1 MHITKGEDKMSKVLG
16 EHLERAKTLEP
27 RNPNKSTGV
36 FGGKSSGILNWND
49 IAYPHWYK
57 IYKKLIGNYWQA
69 DEVNMASDVKQFPE
83 LTEEE
88 QDAYL
93 KIIGL
98 LSTLDAPQTRTALL
112 LSLYATD
119 PSVQSIMSV
128 IAQQEAVHNESYSY
142 VLSSVVS
149 LKEQN
154 ESFELGRK
162 DPILMK
168 RNEKIVDK
176 YNEFVE
182 NPTIENILKVM
193 VYTAL
198 LEGMFC
204 YSGFAFFYNLTRDNR
219 MCGTSKMLSYIN
231 RDELEHGRF
240 ITELF
245 RATLG
250 ENPEQNTEELTNWV
264 YRVFKE
270 SVESEIKWS
279 NYVLGKVEGIDMYEM
294 EGYIKYRANKMI
306 RMLGYHD
313 IYPDHTENKM
323 KWINAYVD
331 NFDGTKTDFF
341 EQKSRQYTKTSDLNG
356 FDDL

>member
-1 MHITKGEDKMSKVLG
+1 MLRK
-16 EHLERAKTLEP
+16 AKTLEP
-27 RNPNKSTGV
+27 LYPNKSTGL

-57 IYKKLIGNYWQA
+57 MYKRLIGNYWQA
-69 DEVNMASDVKQFPE
+69 DEVNMAADVKEFPT
-83 LTEEE
+83 LTKAE

-119 PSVQSIMSV
+119 PSVQSIMAV

-149 LKEQN
+149 LEEQN
-154 ESFELGRK
+154 ESFQLGRK
-162 DPILMK
+162 DPVLLK
-168 RNEKIVDK
+168 RNEQVTNH
-176 YNEFVE
+176 YNLFVE
-182 NPTIENILKVM
+182 EPTIENILKTM

-198 LEGMFC
+198 LEGMFF
-204 YSGFAFFYNLTRDNR
+204 YSGFAFFYNLARHNK
-219 MCGTSKMLSYIN
+219 MVGTSTMVSYIN

-240 ITELF
+240 IAELF
-245 RATLG
+245 RATLA
-250 ENPEQNTEELTNWV
+250 EHPEHNTEELMDWV
-264 YRVFKE
+264 YETFQA
-270 SVESEIKWS
+270 SVENEIEWS
-279 NYVLGKVEGIDMYEM
+279 RYVLAEVEGIDLKEM
-294 EGYIKYRANKMI
+294 AGYVKYRANKML
-306 RMLGYHD
+306 RMMGLEE
-313 IYPDHTENKM
+313 IYPEHVENPM
-323 KWINAYVD
+323 RWIRAYVD

-341 EQKSRQYTKTSDLNG
+341 EQTSRQYTKTSDLNG

>member
-1 MHITKGEDKMSKVLG
+1 MAKVL
-16 EHLERAKTLEP
+16 LEKAKTLEP
-27 RNPNKSTGV
+27 LNPNKSTGV

-57 IYKKLIGNYWQA
+57 MYKRLVGNYWQA
-69 DEVNMASDVKQFPE
+69 DEVNMQSDIKQFPT

-112 LSLYATD
+112 ISLYATD
-119 PSVQSIMSV
+119 PSVQSIMAV

-149 LKEQN
+149 LDEQN
-154 ESFELGRK
+154 KSFQLGRT
-162 DPILMK
+162 DPVLLK
-168 RNEKIVDK
+168 RNKNLTK
-176 YNEFVE
+176 QYNTFVE
-182 NPTIENILKVM
+182 EPTIENILKTL

-198 LEGMFC
+198 LEGMFF
-204 YSGFAFFYNLTRDNR
+204 YSGFAFFYNLARHNK
-219 MCGTSKMLSYIN
+219 MVGTSTMISYIN

-240 ITELF
+240 ISELF
-245 RATLG
+245 RATLA
-250 ENPEQNTEELTNWV
+250 ENPEYNNETFIQWV
-264 YRVFKE
+264 YDHFKE
-270 SVESEIKWS
+270 SVELEIEWS
-279 NYVLGKVEGIDMYEM
+279 NYVLGNVEGIDLDEM
-294 EGYIKYRANKMI
+294 AGYVKYRANKML
-306 RMLGYHD
+306 RMMGLHD
-313 IYPDHTENKM
+313 VYPYYTDNPM
-323 KWINAYVD
+323 KWIRAYVD

>member
-1 MHITKGEDKMSKVLG
+1 MTALLLH
-16 EHLERAKTLEP
+16 RAKTLEP
-27 RNPNKSTGV
+27 KNPNKSTRL
-36 FGGKSSGILNWND
+36 FGGKTSGILNWND

-57 IYKKLIGNYWQA
+57 MYKRLVGNYWQA
-69 DEVNMASDVKQFPE
+69 DEVSMANDVNEFPN

-112 LSLYATD
+112 ISLYATD
-119 PSVQSIMSV
+119 PSVQSIMAV

-149 LKEQN
+149 LAKQN
-154 ESFELGRK
+154 KSFELGRR
-162 DPILMK
+162 DPILLK
-168 RNEKIVDK
+168 RNEAIMDQ
-176 YNEFVE
+176 YNLFVSK
-182 NPTIENILKVM
+182 PTIENILKTC

-198 LEGMFC
+198 LEGMFF
-204 YSGFAFFYNLTRDNR
+204 YSGFAFFYNLARHNK
-219 MCGTSKMLSYIN
+219 MVGTSTMVSYIN

-240 ITELF
+240 ISELF
-245 RATLG
+245 RATLA
-250 ENPEQNTEELTNWV
+250 ENPAYNNEALIGWV
-264 YRVFKE
+264 YERFKQ
-270 SVESEIKWS
+270 SVDLEIEWS
-279 NYVLGKVEGIDMYEM
+279 TYVLKKVKGIDVEEM
-294 EGYIKYRANKMI
+294 MGYIKYRANKML
-306 RMLGYHD
+306 RMMGLNE
-313 IYPDHTENKM
+313 IYPDYVENPM
-323 KWINAYVD
+323 KWIRAYVD

>member
-1 MHITKGEDKMSKVLG
+1 MSTVMLKK
-16 EHLERAKTLEP
+16 AKTLDP
-27 RNPNKSTGV
+27 LNPNKSTGL

-57 IYKKLIGNYWQA
+57 MYKRLIGNYWQA
-69 DEVNMASDVKQFPE
+69 DEVNMASDVKQFST
-83 LTEEE
+83 LTEAE

-119 PSVQSIMSV
+119 PSVQSIMAV

-149 LKEQN
+149 LDEQN
-154 ESFELGRK
+154 ESFQLGRT
-162 DPILMK
+162 DPVLMK
-168 RNEKIVDK
+168 RNEHVTNH
-176 YNEFVE
+176 YNLFVE
-182 NPTIENILKVM
+182 EPTIENILKTM

-198 LEGMFC
+198 LEGMFF
-204 YSGFAFFYNLTRDNR
+204 YSGFAFFYNLARHNK
-219 MCGTSKMLSYIN
+219 MVGTSTMVSYIN

-240 ITELF
+240 IAELF

-250 ENPEQNTEELTNWV
+250 ENPELNTTEFMDWV
-264 YRVFKE
+264 YEAFKT
-270 SVESEIKWS
+270 SVENEIEWS
-279 NYVLGKVEGIDMYEM
+279 RYVLADVEGIDLDEM
-294 EGYIKYRANKMI
+294 AGYVKYRANKMLRMMGLSELYPEFVENPMRWI
-306 RMLGYHD
+306 R
-313 IYPDHTENKM
+313 
-323 KWINAYVD
+323 AYVD

>member
-1 MHITKGEDKMSKVLG
+1 MSEVM
-16 EHLERAKTLEP
+16 LEKAKTLEP

-57 IYKKLIGNYWQA
+57 MYKRLIGNYWQA
-69 DEVNMASDVKQFPE
+69 DEVNMSGDVKQFPS
-83 LTEEE
+83 LSKEE

-98 LSTLDAPQTRTALL
+98 LSTLDGPQTRTALL

-119 PSVQSIMSV
+119 PSVQSIMAV

-149 LKEQN
+149 LDEQN
-154 ESFELGRK
+154 ESFQLGRK
-162 DPILMK
+162 DPVLLK
-168 RNEKIVDK
+168 RNENIIGT
-176 YNEFVE
+176 YNAFVE
-182 NPTIENILKVM
+182 NPTIENILKTM

-198 LEGMFC
+198 LEGMFF
-204 YSGFAFFYNLTRDNR
+204 YSGFAFFYNLARHNK
-219 MCGTSKMLSYIN
+219 MVGTSTMISYIN

-240 ITELF
+240 IAELF
-245 RATLG
+245 RATLA
-250 ENPEQNTEELTNWV
+250 ENPEYNTGSFIEWV
-264 YRVFKE
+264 YDHFKE
-270 SVESEIKWS
+270 SVELEIEWS
-279 NYVLGKVEGIDMYEM
+279 SYVLADVEGIDLIEM
-294 EGYIKYRANKMI
+294 AGYIKYRANKML
-306 RMLGYHD
+306 RMMGLEE
-313 IYPDHTENKM
+313 IYPDHVENPM
-323 KWINAYVD
+323 KWIRAYVD

-341 EQKSRQYTKTSDLNG
+341 EQRSRQYTKTSDLNG